1 MNRKPITAI
10 EKDMKIE
17 EYLRALVERGGSD
30 LHLKVGR
37 SPLMRIEGDLHL
49 TGYPLV
55 RKKEMEEILSSM
67 LTGIQRKR
75 LEEELELDF
84 SYVAENMARFRVNM
98 FYQLGTIGAVMRIIP
113 SKARGM
119 DDLGLP
125 EVLKE
130 IALSRQ
136 GLILITG
143 PTGSGKTTTLAAI
156 IDYLN
161 RNVQKHIVTIED
173 PVEYIIEDQ
182 KCTINQ
188 REVGIDTR
196 SFSEA
201 TKRAMRQDPDII
213 LVGEMRDPETI
224 HAVLSAADTG
234 HLALSTLHTN
244 YAKQSIS
251 RIIDSFPPDMH
262 NYIRVKIAMSLI
274 AVITQRLVKRSDG
287 LGRVAV
293 MEIMMNTP
301 TIKRLIIDGKLDA
314 IDKAIASST
323 ELYKMQT
330 INQHLF
336 KLVED
341 NVLSKEDALDASSN
355 PNDLR
360 IMFQT
365 QVMNEQKKDLSAHSA
380 QAERK
385 TPVMTR
391 P

>member
-234 HLALSTLHTN
+234 HLAL
-244 YAKQSIS
+244 
-251 RIIDSFPPDMH
+251 
-262 NYIRVKIAMSLI
+262 
-274 AVITQRLVKRSDG
+274 
-287 LGRVAV
+287 
-293 MEIMMNTP
+293 
-301 TIKRLIIDGKLDA
+301 
-314 IDKAIASST
+314 
-323 ELYKMQT
+323 
-330 INQHLF
+330 
-336 KLVED
+336 
-341 NVLSKEDALDASSN
+341 
-355 PNDLR
+355 
-360 IMFQT
+360 
-365 QVMNEQKKDLSAHSA
+365 
-380 QAERK
+380 RK
-385 TPVMTR
+385 W
-391 P
+391 